1 MEITAQQYISN
12 SKDSN
17 SFVKVFRHFFNS
29 TEKKVDKKGDI
40 YALLKISSEKSVK
53 SERIS
58 KFVWDSIIDGYLYSN
73 ASTTNESLKDSIS
86 SGVKK
91 VKDLIANDIELE
103 EIGVDI
109 SFTIVLVK
117 EEGVYVG
124 IFGENDIFTFKKGSF
139 VDIGKVLEEKKANT
153 AGVVLEE
160 GDLLMVSS
168 SDILNNY
175 VSRLEV
181 LKKKEDFVKMLNA
194 IGGSLQG
201 TKALLYFSKEERQ
214 KKIVSERT
222 TIKDSVNAVK
232 ESAQNLLKPIAR
244 VEKIK
249 KPQEQG
255 VLVNFKEKLD
265 LNSKFSKAE
274 EIFNG
279 IWGKVESFLGK
290 VVAFFKNIWNSV
302 SENIVANLG
311 KKRWYKRVASKFSEV
326 RVGRRKPAG
335 VTGMRIDDYK
345 VRGLRGKRFKL
356 LFMFLI
362 ILTLILLGINFTV
375 KAKKSRE
382 ISKLA
387 NESFVQIEELLGK
400 SENSFVTDSASAETY
415 LFQAEKKLSE
425 ITGELN
431 DEDTEKFNTLRE
443 RVLEVGD
450 SLYKRVGFVEGGTM
464 VNYLDSRLSFGEGSD
479 IVDLAISLDSYGNEY
494 LFVADKGRK
503 AVHRV
508 SLYDKSVKTLPDND
522 GLVTSPSQVYV
533 GVNGVYVYDEKQ
545 GMLKAAFNEEGW
557 FSPFIQLSGLGVND
571 IKSAEITEMVAW
583 TTSDNIYFMSKDRK
597 ALLKSTSA
605 YGDRYGLTYAYIV
618 DDRFEKS
625 TDLIADLSIYVTIS
639 EEPHLLRFNYSFY
652 ENQYNEAPLSV
663 LGFDGNYGNLSKAFT
678 GDTLDSGLYL
688 FDSGGR
694 RFLRFEKP
702 IESGVDSRHPN
713 QILLLFQY
721 VYRGEKDSA
730 LSDVRNFVVD
740 FSEKNIYILDGS
752 VIWKLGL

>member
-1 MEITAQQYISN
+1 MEITARQYISN

-17 SFVKVFRHFFNS
+17 SFVKVFKHFFNS

-53 SERIS
+53 AERIS

-73 ASTTNESLKDSIS
+73 ASTTNESLKDSIYA
-86 SGVKK
+86 GVKK

-103 EIGVDI
+103 EVGVDI

-117 EEGVYVG
+117 EEGIYVG
-124 IFGENDIFTFKKGSF
+124 VFGENNIFTFKKDSF
-139 VDIGKVLEEKKANT
+139 VDIGKVLEEKRAST
-153 AGVVLEE
+153 AGIVLEE
-160 GDLLMVSS
+160 GDLLIVASPG
-168 SDILNNY
+168 ILNNY
-175 VSRLEV
+175 ISRLEV
-181 LKKKEDFVKMLNA
+181 LKKKEDFVKMLDA
-194 IGGSLQG
+194 IGSSLEG
-201 TKALLYFSKEERQ
+201 TKALLYFSRERRQ

-222 TIKDSVNAVK
+222 IINDSINTVK
-232 ESAQNLLKPIAR
+232 KSAQDLLKPLAR
-244 VEKIK
+244 IEKIK
-249 KPQEQG
+249 KPKEQR
-255 VLVNFKEKLD
+255 VFVDLKEKLD
-265 LNSKFSKAE
+265 LDSKFSKIK
-274 EIFNG
+274 EIFN
-279 IWGKVESFLGK
+279 KVWSEVNPFLEK
-290 VVAFFKNIWNSV
+290 VVVFFKNIWNTL
-302 SENIVANLG
+302 SENIIANLG
-311 KKRWYKRVASKFSEV
+311 KKRWYKRVASRFSEI
-326 RVGRRKPAG
+326 RIGGRRPVG

-356 LFMFLI
+356 LFMFLVV
-362 ILTLILLGINFTV
+362 LTLVLLGINFTV
-375 KAKKSRE
+375 KAKKAREVSR
-382 ISKLA
+382 LA
-387 NESFVQIEELLGK
+387 NESFVQIEELLTK
-400 SENSFVTDSASAETY
+400 SENNFVTDSSSAETY

-431 DEDTEKFNTLRE
+431 DKDSEKFNTLKGRI
-443 RVLEVGD
+443 LEVGD

-464 VNYLDSRLSFGEGSD
+464 INYLDSRLSFGEGSD
-479 IVDLAISLDSYGNEY
+479 VVDLAISLDSYGNEY
-494 LFVADKGRK
+494 LFVADRGRK

-522 GLVTSPSQVYV
+522 GLITSPSHVYV
-533 GVNGVYVYDEKQ
+533 GVKGVYVYDDKQ
-545 GMLKAAFNEEGW
+545 GMLKAAFDEEGW
-557 FSPFIQLSGLGVND
+557 FAPFIRLSGLGVND
-571 IKSAEITEMVAW
+571 IKSTEITEMVAW
-583 TTSDNIYFMSKDRK
+583 TMSDNVYFMSRDKK

-625 TDLIADLSIYVTIS
+625 TDLIADLSIYVTLS

-652 ENQYNEAPLSV
+652 ENQYNEAPLTV

-678 GDTLDSGLYL
+678 GDTLDSSLYL
-688 FDSGGR
+688 FDSEGK

-721 VYRGEKDSA
+721 VYRGEKDSV